1 MLFSE
6 GYNKFLLEVENNYE
20 NIVNTRSEYSTNRDI
35 YYLNIYELVEELPV
49 IYFDDSFIDFFSL
62 IYLLSELKFE
72 KEETYFYLLKFY
84 LYNYSIFK
92 LKTLAERFFDTN
104 NNFYTIL
111 TATDH
116 DFLIKDFFSNLIL
129 IRANSYLVYIKNNLV
144 VLDFVLSKM
153 DNFSEFLDYRGLDYS
168 DYENIY
174 SDDYIEEL
182 KKSFNRITDENS
194 FNFYLKKLY
203 AE

>member
-6 GYNKFLLEVENNYE
+6 EYNNFLLELENNYE
-20 NIVNTRSEYSTNRDI
+20 HIINTRSDYESNKDI
-35 YYLNIYELVEELPV
+35 YYLSIYDLTENLPV
-49 IYFDDSFIDFFSL
+49 IYFDDTFIDFFSL

-72 KEETYFYLLKFY
+72 KEETYFFLLKFY

-92 LKTLAERFFDTN
+92 LKTLAERFFGSN
-104 NNFYTIL
+104 SNFYTIL

-129 IRANSYLVYIKNNLV
+129 IKANNYLAHIKNNLV
-144 VLDFVLSKM
+144 ILDFVLSKIE
-153 DNFSEFLDYRGLDYS
+153 DFSEFLDYRGLDS
-168 DYENIY
+168 SNFENIY
-174 SDDYIEEL
+174 SEEYIEEL
-182 KKSFNRITDENS
+182 KKSFERVTDENS